1 MNIKTFLLASYAAL
15 LLNACSS
22 STIANPNVT
31 LEDVKPILKSDVITN
46 EAHINRISEL
56 LAEQQNVNLQDI
68 EKAYQEAKLQQSI
81 IKAMT
86 TPGEAKPW
94 HQYRQIFITD
104 KRINQG
110 VDFYLNNYEV
120 LKRAADTYKVSPAI
134 IVSIIG
140 IETFYGRVMGNYRV
154 VDALYTLGFN
164 YEPRAAYFSKEF
176 VNYVA
181 LAKQQ
186 NWDINTIKGSYAG
199 AMGMGQFM
207 PYSYL
212 TWAVDFD
219 GDGQINLFSNKND
232 AIGSVANYFKE
243 HQWLDNGIIAL
254 EAKVKDKEIADSII
268 HKNLELTNTVS
279 ELNEKGITISQNID
293 VNEKCK
299 LIKLETAPNEYT
311 YYVAF
316 NNFISIA
323 LYNKSPL
330 YVMAVKELS
339 EKISA
344 KIPKDKL

>member
-1 MNIKTFLLASYAAL
+1 MKIKTFLLASYAAL

-22 STIANPNVT
+22 TTTANPNIMH
-31 LEDVKPILKSDVITN
+31 EDVIPILKSDVITN
-46 EAHINRISEL
+46 EAHITRISEL
-56 LAEQQNVNLQDI
+56 LAEQNNVSLQDI

-94 HQYRQIFITD
+94 YQYRKIFITD
-104 KRINQG
+104 KRIDQG
-110 VDFYLNNYEV
+110 VEFYLKNYEV

-140 IETFYGRVMGNYRV
+140 IETFYGRVMGNFRV

-164 YEPRAAYFSKEF
+164 YEPRSAYFSKEF

-186 NWDINTIKGSYAG
+186 NWDTNTIKGSYAG

-219 GDGQINLFSNKND
+219 GDGQINLFNNKND

-254 EAKVKDKEIADSII
+254 EAKVKDQEIADNII
-268 HKNLELTNTVS
+268 HKNLELTNTVG
-279 ELNEKGITISQNID
+279 ELNEKGITISENID

-299 LIKLETAPNEYT
+299 LIKLETAPNKYT

-339 EKISA
+339 GSISD
-344 KIPKDKL
+344 KIPKDKQ